1 MNENFS
7 QTRRDRRARGNEQPE
22 AAARGGGGFV
32 EMLEP
37 RIMMR
42 HSYAWGAWTH
52 QIGLDQVATTYPAV
66 TGKGESIA
74 VIDTGIDWNH
84 PSLGNGKLGY
94 GAKVRA
100 ELAAMGVFV
109 ESAAGNEGASKGVDL
124 PGADPNVIAVSS
136 VNASDKISVFSD
148 TGPSLDLLAPGEA
161 VVTTTIDSN
170 GNPIYATL

>member
-1 MNENFS
+1 MSENLS
-7 QTRRDRRARGNEQPE
+7 QTRRDRRARGSEQPE
-22 AAARGGGGFV
+22 AAARGGGGGFV
-32 EMLEP
+32 ETLEP

-52 QIGLDQVATTYPAV
+52 QIGLDQVATIYPAV

-100 ELAAMGVFV
+100 GWNFV
-109 ESAAGNEGASKGVDL
+109 DNNANYMDTDGHGTAVAGMIA
-124 PGADPNVIAVSS
+124 ADPY
-136 VNASDKISVFSD
+136 
-148 TGPSLDLLAPGEA
+148 
-161 VVTTTIDSN
+161 
-170 GNPIYATL
+170 IYNNRLYE